1 MHGVQLSVSLNSD
14 ININMYGCLNNQ
26 LTTPP
31 GKKYA
36 YTLTQTKRNPR
47 WKTLDSWAKLIG
59 STIFEQCGRPHL
71 PILKLILAE
80 YNLTVSLLNH
90 QATKFSGCTVR
101 LDVHPLCRSAST
113 CMYTPVFKSVVG
125 MRLNETTHAQSDW
138 PSLAY
143 LLDKVFFA
151 ILGVEKKGW
160 ILLCVLN
167 DVCID
172 SYRKFECSG
181 VARTSLLLGHSM
193 GTLHSYEL
201 PHEVQ
206 KLMGGLGASSPWKF
220 YSVSGWFWGHVP

>member
-1 MHGVQLSVSLNSD
+1 MPIRLHRQRGNLH
-14 ININMYGCLNNQ
+14 
-26 LTTPP
+26 
-31 GKKYA
+31 
-36 YTLTQTKRNPR
+36 

-80 YNLTVSLLNH
+80 YNLTVSLMNH
-90 QATKFSGCTVR
+90 QAAKFSGYTVW

-138 PSLAY
+138 PSLAC

-151 ILGVEKKGW
+151 VLGVEKKDW
-160 ILLCVLN
+160 ILLCVIN

-181 VARTSLLLGHSM
+181 IARTSSLLGHSI
-193 GTLHSYEL
+193 HRRC
-201 PHEVQ
+201 
-206 KLMGGLGASSPWKF
+206 
-220 YSVSGWFWGHVP
+220 